1 MTRFAVDAPSVI
13 ELVERGVPV
22 ATGHQLVAPNVLRSH
37 ALSILYRDVRA
48 GRRAEADVRDLL
60 DAVTGVKIRLLG
72 DRVSRATAWRIA
84 ADLDRPDIGSAEYL
98 AVAVLQADVL
108 VTADP
113 ELMEAAVGRARTL
126 PVAEFLAAVIVP
138 GKS

>member
-13 ELVERGVPV
+13 ELVQRDVPV
-22 ATGHQLVAPNVLRSH
+22 ASGHQLVAPNVLRSH

-48 GRRAEADVRDLL
+48 GRRSESDVRGLL

-72 DRVSRATAWRIA
+72 DRVSRAAAWRIA
-84 ADLDRPDIGSAEYL
+84 ADLDWSDIGSAEYL
-98 AVAVLQADVL
+98 AVASLQADVL

-113 ELMEAAVGRARTL
+113 ELAAAAVRRVRTL
-126 PVAEFLAAVIVP
+126 PVAEFLADVALP
-138 GKS
+138 AKS